1 VARTDAQPTQAEENA
16 QDRAGQELIDLAAL
30 MSGLPLQHTT
40 SSGGALQA
48 ARALDVAQPHGV
60 EGTAG
65 TAIAADRR
73 HPDSLL
79 QAAAEGLERGS
90 DSETRLSPSL
100 GSIALTQAAA
110 SAAQAAAARGPRT
123 APPTSAD
130 AAATGAVV
138 IETQASA
145 EALTQAFAAVRQTAR
160 AIGGLDGSAD
170 STGPLATAWAGSAP
184 RSNDTALPFQAELR
198 AALGSSEFAP
208 ALGTQLSVLVRD
220 GIEHAQL
227 KLNPAEMGPIEVRI
241 RLDGSQAQVDFS
253 ASQAGTRQALQD
265 AVPALASA
273 LRESGLTLTGGG
285 VFDQPRE
292 PRGEARQQARQ
303 GTTGL
308 SDTTRD
314 NTSAT
319 AGLPRMPRA
328 RGVVD
333 LYA

>member
-1 VARTDAQPTQAEENA
+1 M
-16 QDRAGQELIDLAAL
+16 AA
-30 MSGLPLQHTT
+30 T
-40 SSGGALQA
+40 
-48 ARALDVAQPHGV
+48 
-60 EGTAG
+60 
-65 TAIAADRR
+65 
-73 HPDSLL
+73 
-79 QAAAEGLERGS
+79 
-90 DSETRLSPSL
+90 
-100 GSIALTQAAA
+100 
-110 SAAQAAAARGPRT
+110 AAAA
-123 APPTSAD
+123 AA
-130 AAATGAVV
+130 AAAT
-138 IETQASA
+138 IQTQTSA
-145 EALTQAFAAVRQTAR
+145 EALLPAFAAVRQAASST
-160 AIGGLDGSAD
+160 GGLDGNAA
-170 STGPLATAWAGSAP
+170 STLPLATALASVAT
-184 RSNDTALPFQAELR
+184 RSNDTALPFHAELR

-208 ALGTQLSVLVRD
+208 SLGTQLSVLVRD